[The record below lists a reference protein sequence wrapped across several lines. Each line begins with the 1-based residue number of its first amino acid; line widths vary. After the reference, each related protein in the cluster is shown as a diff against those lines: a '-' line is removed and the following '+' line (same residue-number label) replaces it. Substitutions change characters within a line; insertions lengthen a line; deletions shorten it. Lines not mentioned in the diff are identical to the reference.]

1 MNKQNSTILF
11 MPSDDSLRSEEFH
24 RYFRKNIQYFSA
36 GNRLYVWINDKRC
49 FEYMT
54 KAQAMIL
61 MDSLIDPAYEGRV
74 RSSALEETYKKLIR
88 DSTHIRSPD
97 ALLNEGQYYLNLRN
111 GVLDLRTLKLLTG
124 KEAEEKAETLCF
136 TYQLEFSYVDTA
148 TLKDAPAFCGFLDTS
163 LDGASME
170 NPKAVLLLEIIG
182 TSLSSLK
189 MIRKMF
195 FLVGAT
201 KSGKSDTVDFLQE
214 MIWSGTAVTVFGINE
229 LSGRVNMQHL
239 ESSRQNI

>member
-24 RYFRKNIQYFSA
+24 RYFRKNI
-36 GNRLYVWINDKRC
+36 LYVWINDKRC

-148 TLKDAPAFCGFLDTS
+148 TLKDAPAFCGFLDTRRFNGES
-163 LDGASME
+163 ESRPAAGNNRHKPVVAE
-170 NPKAVLLLEIIG
+170 NDTEDVLPCRSYQKRKVG
-182 TSLSSLK
+182 HCGFSAGDDMVWNSSHR
-189 MIRKMF
+189 IR
-195 FLVGAT
+195 
-201 KSGKSDTVDFLQE
+201 
-214 MIWSGTAVTVFGINE
+214 N
-229 LSGRVNMQHL
+229 
-239 ESSRQNI
+239 

>member
-54 KAQAMIL
+54 KAQSMIL

-97 ALLNEGQYYLNLRN
+97 SMLNEGQYYLNLRN
-111 GVLDLRTLKLLTG
+111 GVLNLRTLKLLTG
-124 KEAEEKAETLCF
+124 K
-136 TYQLEFSYVDTA
+136 
-148 TLKDAPAFCGFLDTS
+148 
-163 LDGASME
+163 
-170 NPKAVLLLEIIG
+170 
-182 TSLSSLK
+182 
-189 MIRKMF
+189 
-195 FLVGAT
+195 
-201 KSGKSDTVDFLQE
+201 
-214 MIWSGTAVTVFGINE
+214 
-229 LSGRVNMQHL
+229 
-239 ESSRQNI
+239 

>member
-136 TYQLEFSYVDTA
+136 TYQAGS
-148 TLKDAPAFCGFLDTS
+148 
-163 LDGASME
+163 
-170 NPKAVLLLEIIG
+170 
-182 TSLSSLK
+182 
-189 MIRKMF
+189 
-195 FLVGAT
+195 
-201 KSGKSDTVDFLQE
+201 
-214 MIWSGTAVTVFGINE
+214 
-229 LSGRVNMQHL
+229 
-239 ESSRQNI
+239 